1 MRGNSRIHHRP
12 YIRPNDLY
20 GKAKPY
26 ICRIAPFENGF
37 TFEWLDNNPHTE
49 YDVFYGKRGDYVK
62 KSLKLSDAVVTIENL
77 EADTD
82 YEFYV
87 ERADGTRSNTRLV
100 HTGAFPEGTVVINYL
115 HPEDKQYEFSG
126 RFLCS
131 PSIARV
137 KSGKLIASMDVY
149 GPEMAQNLMILF
161 YSNDNGNTWRY
172 LTDLYPF
179 YWGYLFTC
187 KDVLYVLGFTTE
199 YGNLQISCSHDEG
212 NTWSSPVTLFYGSNY
227 MSDYGGC
234 HRAPMHFTEYKGR
247 MYTSME
253 YGCWK
258 MRSHL
263 PGILSMDADA
273 DPMVSEN
280 WIMSDLLPF
289 DGKWKADATTQA
301 DTIEGNVV
309 ALPDGNL
316 YNIMR
321 WKRGKVLK
329 LKVNT
334 TDAQAPLE
342 YVSIDKAPVSN
353 SMFRIIPHED
363 KYILITNRIDS
374 STVGEAWSYRNILSL
389 YETKDFK
396 DYTFIR
402 DIVSF
407 ENEDPQ
413 KHGVQYPA
421 FIKEEDALY
430 LSIRSA
436 FNNADDFHNSN
447 YMLFT
452 KVEL

>member
-1 MRGNSRIHHRP
+1 MKGSQKIHHRP
-12 YIRPNDLY
+12 YIRPNDLE
-20 GKAKPY
+20 GKCKPY
-26 ICRIAPFENGF
+26 ICRLAPFETGF
-37 TFEWLDNNPHTE
+37 TFEWLDNFSHARHK
-49 YDVFYGKRGDYVK
+49 VFYGIRGEE
-62 KSLKLSDAVVTIENL
+62 LKHSFVLCDFNVTIDNL
-77 EADTD
+77 KSDTD

-87 ERADGTRSNTRLV
+87 ESADGTKSNIRLV
-100 HTGAFPEGTVVINYL
+100 HTGALPKDTVVINYL

-126 RFLCS
+126 RYLCS

-149 GPEMAQNLMILF
+149 GAEMAQNLMILF
-161 YSNDNGNTWRY
+161 YSEDDGASWHY

-199 YGNLQISCSHDEG
+199 YGNLQIACSHDEG
-212 NTWSSPVTLFYGSNY
+212 NTWSAPVTLFYGSNY

-234 HRAPMHFTEYKGR
+234 HRAPMHFTEHKGR

-258 MRSHL
+258 MHSHL
-263 PGILSMDADA
+263 PGVLSMDANA
-273 DPMVSEN
+273 DPMIPEN
-280 WIMSDLLPF
+280 WTMSNLLPF
-289 DGKWKADATTQA
+289 EGKWKEDAVTQA
-301 DTIEGNVV
+301 DTIEGNMVV
-309 ALPDGNL
+309 LPDGNL

-321 WKRGKVLK
+321 WKKGEFLK
-329 LKVNT
+329 LRVNT
-334 TDAQAPLE
+334 TNAEAPLQ

-353 SMFRIIPHED
+353 SMFRIIPHKD
-363 KYILITNRIDS
+363 KYILVTNRINS
-374 STVGEAWSYRNILSL
+374 RTEGEAWSYRNILSI
-389 YETKDFK
+389 YETVDFK
-396 DYTFIR
+396 DYTFIS

-407 ENEDPQ
+407 EDQDPN

-421 FIKEEDALY
+421 FIKEEDTLY

-447 YMLFT
+447 YMLFA
-452 KVEL
+452 KVNL